1 MNKYNLSQS
10 TIEKLG
16 YYVYLLIDPRDNKV
30 FYVGKGKGNRI
41 NQHLLGAL
49 DDKTNETEK
58 IKKIREIQNAGLE
71 VKHSVLRHELT
82 EKEAFEVESAVI
94 DVLGK
99 DKLTNLVKG
108 HNSEDKGLMKLE
120 DIKIKYEAEDA
131 IIEEPAILININNLY
146 QRDMTENEIYE
157 ATRKSWR
164 INIDRILNIKISCSV
179 YRGIIREVFLIEKW
193 LPSPEVEGRYMFQG
207 KVAPKDAR
215 DKYLNKSVSKY
226 WKQGSQNPIKY
237 VAP

>member
-1 MNKYNLSQS
+1 MTRYNLSQS

-16 YYVYLLIDPRDNKV
+16 YYVYLLIDPRNNKI

-49 DDKTNETEK
+49 DTKTNETDK
-58 IKKIREIQNAGLE
+58 IKKIREIKNSGLE
-71 VKHSVLRHELT
+71 VELVILRHGLT

-99 DKLTNLVKG
+99 DNLTNQVKG
-108 HNSEDKGLMKLE
+108 CDSEDRGLMRLE
-120 DIKIKYEAEDA
+120 DIKIKYEAEEA

-146 QRDMTENEIYE
+146 RRDMTEKEIYE
-157 ATRKSWR
+157 ATRKAWR
-164 INIDRILNIKISCSV
+164 ISIKNVKNIKVAFSV
-179 YRGIIREVFLIEKW
+179 YRGIIREVFLINKW
-193 LPSPEVEGRYMFQG
+193 LPSPDVQGRYLFQG
-207 KVAPKDAR
+207 KIAPKHIR

-226 WKQGSQNPIKY
+226 WEKGSRNPIKY
-237 VAP
+237 VVP

>member
-58 IKKIREIQNAGLE
+58 IKKIREIQNTGLE

-82 EKEAFEVESAVI
+82 EKEAFEV
-94 DVLGK
+94 
-99 DKLTNLVKG
+99 
-108 HNSEDKGLMKLE
+108 
-120 DIKIKYEAEDA
+120 
-131 IIEEPAILININNLY
+131 
-146 QRDMTENEIYE
+146 
-157 ATRKSWR
+157 
-164 INIDRILNIKISCSV
+164 
-179 YRGIIREVFLIEKW
+179 
-193 LPSPEVEGRYMFQG
+193 
-207 KVAPKDAR
+207 
-215 DKYLNKSVSKY
+215 
-226 WKQGSQNPIKY
+226 
-237 VAP
+237 